1 MSKLRFEME
10 VEVVRL
16 YNVPIFA
23 ESLADAA
30 LRCKENH
37 TADSIEELG
46 EFVDHEINILGV
58 TRQKGRRMY
67 Q

>member
-16 YNVPIFA
+16 YHVSIFA
-23 ESLADAA
+23 ENLADAA
-30 LRCKENH
+30 LKCKDNY

-46 EFVDHEINILGV
+46 EYIDHEINICGV